1 MTIETITV
9 KTKELTPD
17 PHNARLHTPT
27 NLEAIRSSLERF
39 GQRKPI
45 VITEDRTVIAGNGTL
60 HAALALGL
68 PTLTAVVFT
77 GTPDEARAYAI
88 ADNRTAELARW
99 EENALAELLSSLPDP
114 LLAAAGYTTMAV
126 DDLLASIQESQDPE
140 LTLTGDYDARFSAV
154 ASRSLIA
161 TYLRNDFDTAV
172 TMFSRIRG
180 EYGMD
185 SNSEAL
191 SYLLD
196 LAFGEP
202 A

>member
-1 MTIETITV
+1 MSIHTV
-9 KTKELTPD
+9 TVNTKDLTPD
-17 PHNARLHTPT
+17 PRNARLHTPT
-27 NLEAIRSSLERF
+27 NLEAIRASLARF

-45 VITEDRTVIAGNGTL
+45 VITEDNTVIAGNGTL

-77 GTPDEARAYAI
+77 GTPEEARAYAI

-114 LLAAAGYTTMAV
+114 LLAAAGYTPMAV
-126 DDLLASIQESQDPE
+126 DDLLASIQETQNPD
-140 LTLTGDYDARFSAV
+140 LTLTNDYDTRFSAV

-161 TYLRNDFDTAV
+161 TYPRDDFATAV
-172 TMFSRIRG
+172 TMFSRIRN

-196 LAFGEP
+196 LTFGEP